1 MPYERRDN
9 SGTLSR
15 NDKKQKPSHP
25 DHRGQAT
32 IDGVEYWIGAWIKE
46 GSYGK
51 FFSLNFQRKDEARKP
66 APRSRD
72 DDDEDDDDLDDDI
85 PF

>member
-9 SGTLSR
+9 SGILSR
-15 NDKKQKPSHP
+15 NDKKQKPTHP
-25 DHRGQAT
+25 DHRGQCT

-46 GSYGK
+46 GTYGK
-51 FFSLNFQRKDEARKP
+51 FFSLNFQRKDEAPKAAAR
-66 APRSRD
+66 RRD
-72 DDDEDDDDLDDDI
+72 DDDDDQDDDDI